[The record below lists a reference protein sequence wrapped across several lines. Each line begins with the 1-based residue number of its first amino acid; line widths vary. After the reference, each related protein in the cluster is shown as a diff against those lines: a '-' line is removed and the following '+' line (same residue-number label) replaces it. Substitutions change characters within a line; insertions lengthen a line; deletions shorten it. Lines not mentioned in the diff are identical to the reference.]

1 GRIEKIGLN
10 KMNLSQ
16 QEIEKIKTFF
26 ADKPVKKV
34 YLFGSYARGE
44 ADENSDVDLLIDW
57 DYPNIKRGLDY
68 IGWWMDMK
76 EILQKE
82 VDFVSYK
89 YISPLIEKYIHN
101 DKVLIYEA

>member
-1 GRIEKIGLN
+1 
-10 KMNLSQ
+10 MNLSQ

>member
-1 GRIEKIGLN
+1 
-10 KMNLSQ
+10 MTLSP
-16 QEIEKIKTFF
+16 QELEKIKTFF
-26 ADKPVKKV
+26 MDKPVKSV

-68 IGWWMDMK
+68 IGWWMDIK
-76 EILQKE
+76 ELLQKE
-82 VDFVSYK
+82 VDFVSVK
-89 YISPLIEKYIHN
+89 YVSPIIEKYIHN